1 MLNLNLN
8 CKGGEIVKVE
18 FDYSKLRGKIRE
30 FGRQDEFAEAL
41 EISTTTLSERL
52 NNKSE
57 FTQKEINKACEI
69 LKISTD
75 EIPAYFFTPKV
86 KEA

>member
-1 MLNLNLN
+1 M
-8 CKGGEIVKVE
+8 KGGEIVKVE

-30 FGRQDEFAEAL
+30 YGRQDEFAEAL

-69 LKISTD
+69 LKISNVSLVTAIGSFALALLILD
-75 EIPAYFFTPKV
+75 T
-86 KEA
+86 

>member
-1 MLNLNLN
+1 M
-8 CKGGEIVKVE
+8 VQ

-30 FGRQDEFAEAL
+30 FGTQEMFANAVG
-41 EISTTTLSERL
+41 ISTVTLSERL
-52 NNKSE
+52 NNKSQ
-57 FTQKEINKACEI
+57 FTQNEISKAAET
-69 LKISTD
+69 LHLETD

>member
-1 MLNLNLN
+1 MPRNKNM
-8 CKGGEIVKVE
+8 KGGEIVKVE

-30 FGRQDEFAEAL
+30 YGRQDEFAEAL